1 LIVYNIFEY
10 AFMNRALYKFSI
22 IIIICIFVQF
32 MTVVSILVVWSV
44 IIAYK

>member
-1 LIVYNIFEY
+1 
-10 AFMNRALYKFSI
+10 MNRALYKFSI
-22 IIIICIFVQF
+22 IIIIFVQF